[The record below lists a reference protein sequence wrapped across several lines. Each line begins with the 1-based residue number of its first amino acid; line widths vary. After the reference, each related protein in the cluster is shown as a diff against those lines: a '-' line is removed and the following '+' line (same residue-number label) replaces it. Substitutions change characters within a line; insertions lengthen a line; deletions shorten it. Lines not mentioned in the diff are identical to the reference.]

1 MAIPINKA
9 KVDAI
14 NAKINPWTITKEQLW
29 QQVKDTYAKWIATWK
44 TREEVIWAMKNQLQ
58 TSWQYDAMKQV
69 ATWIAPPTQDQ
80 LKAKIETGNFT
91 ASEARQYNQITW
103 SQTWARDLALTS
115 KEWIQ
120 NLNTTITPEET
131 AKIAQAWITN
141 VWEWVKPDL
150 TTSNKED
157 FKQALDTTKVTKQET
172 PTWTVTTTETPKD
185 TQKIESI
192 DQFKQAGW
200 WLSNLEQL
208 VENRYGTVATQEQD
222 WITAVVNGEKF
233 KWTIDNAWNPIK
245 TSLWRV
251 ETQTPNQIFQTLAWW
266 WQIDTNTKW
275 YTEAKTR
282 FDTYS
287 KYKDFT
293 DKQFQTAFNEGLIL
307 PWTQLYNDLSKNPK
321 IKLQMDKAN
330 ALNRVNWEKTDSN
343 KVFEAQSEEIWNNTK
358 VDISWQTM
366 SLKKAMEDWYID
378 KDEYSQITNTPEVIS
393 KLQEVE
399 DLKNKADELQNIYD
413 NVRLEVEEQLKW
425 TWATKSDLESIVW
438 ERQKNMLGN
447 LNLAISKYNNALWT
461 LTELKKTNSEMF
473 ATNLWLYQ
481 KQQERI
487 QQLEDMKASQDFSL
501 YQNELNRQYQTE
513 ADKRNF
519 DQQKEMLA
527 IQDSYKEKN
536 IPTSIIQVGNKNVLI
551 NTQTWEQIKS
561 FDMATETMKPEWP
574 IKMWEDSLYDP
585 NTWKWIMK
593 PTWLWDLRD
602 LASQFPWQAWA
613 KNNNPAWITWNA
625 NFDAWT
631 WTAGLL
637 KEAWINFSKW
647 TARPAN
653 EWGNYVTFDTIE
665 DWLKAQR
672 IIMTKTYGNST
683 VEQMLGKWVWT
694 WEALNYAK
702 QVAWNAW
709 VSLKAKVSSL
719 SDDQISQLQ
728 MAKIQKESPWLFS
741 ILQWAWWDTT
751 WSKTTFSR
759 QNEPQ
764 YRNYLTT
771 WKIWTN
777 AEEIKQIEK
786 EFWSVENFKKQAEAY
801 NNSPWWPREQEINQ
815 INKIK
820 DTLQELTKET
830 WAISNVSGTIATALT
845 PWGLLEKKDFL
856 WKIQN
861 VLDQK
866 TLQSLIDAKWEWA
879 TFGALSNEE
888 LRMLQAVWSVL
899 SARAIRDKET
909 NAIKYFDMSE
919 TALKNELQ
927 KMIDMYNQN
936 INKINVK
943 MWKTWQVDTTW
954 TSTNSVKWTSW
965 NTYTW

>member
-251 ETQTPNQIFQTLAWW
+251 ETQTPDQIFQTLAWW

-551 NTQTWEQIKS
+551 NTQTGEQIKS
-561 FDMATETMKPEWP
+561 FDMPTETIKPSDNKYIEVWDKIYDATNDRWITPPETTTTSTVQPTGTMVTVKNNWLWQKNLTLDSSASKPLINALTEMWLWNYMIWSQQYRTKEQQAELVKQWKSWTMDSKHMKWLAVDLYSDDKFWAPTQKQIEIMNKNWWFQDP
-574 IKMWEDSLYDP
+574 SLPNDKWHFEFKWVQGWETTFNKAKTPQYIDYIEK
-585 NTWKWIMK
+585 WKI
-593 PTWLWDLRD
+593 PTWLKVWTTAYDD
-602 LASQFPWQAWA
+602 FINQAEQWYTQA
-613 KNNNPAWITWNA
+613 KNETLKTKWFEITNSQSYA
-625 NFDAWT
+625 STSAKQ
-631 WTAGLL
+631 
-637 KEAWINFSKW
+637 KEAINEAINNVAPFIQSMDKVIALTKKYWNESKL
-647 TARPAN
+647 T
-653 EWGNYVTFDTIE
+653 D
-665 DWLKAQR
+665 
-672 IIMTKTYGNST
+672 
-683 VEQMLGKWVWT
+683 VWT
-694 WEALNYAK
+694 KMNQEIRNAQLLAKEIYNLWVLNWPDLQLMEDIIKNPTNLTGIWLVWRDYAKLLEEWKKTILDNAISKANSVWLDFIWQWNPTGNTTWPQISSKSSDDDILNY
-702 QVAWNAW
+702 
-709 VSLKAKVSSL
+709 
-719 SDDQISQLQ
+719 
-728 MAKIQKESPWLFS
+728 
-741 ILQWAWWDTT
+741 
-751 WSKTTFSR
+751 
-759 QNEPQ
+759 
-764 YRNYLTT
+764 
-771 WKIWTN
+771 
-777 AEEIKQIEK
+777 
-786 EFWSVENFKKQAEAY
+786 
-801 NNSPWWPREQEINQ
+801 
-815 INKIK
+815 
-820 DTLQELTKET
+820 
-830 WAISNVSGTIATALT
+830 
-845 PWGLLEKKDFL
+845 
-856 WKIQN
+856 
-861 VLDQK
+861 
-866 TLQSLIDAKWEWA
+866 
-879 TFGALSNEE
+879 
-888 LRMLQAVWSVL
+888 
-899 SARAIRDKET
+899 
-909 NAIKYFDMSE
+909 
-919 TALKNELQ
+919 LKN
-927 KMIDMYNQN
+927 
-936 INKINVK
+936 
-943 MWKTWQVDTTW
+943 KTNP
-954 TSTNSVKWTSW
+954 SK
-965 NTYTW
+965 